1 MLLFSTVLSINKS
14 MTKDDFIKLVI
25 EWNQSS
31 PHRENVIENIN
42 WNGERNI
49 RFGDEFLWLDI
60 EEYRNGDIIAV
71 RFEKCEANGAIW
83 DSDYVMNF
91 NDMKMAVRLDRSYTD
106 DAMMDDFKFSTPH
119 LITLLIDRG
128 YLEED
133 GDLPVAR
140 FPHKIN
146 EDNIKC
152 LADIINGK
160 KKHRL
165 PVVYVS
171 KTPYDKDPVD
181 INKLSKR
188 LKGVA
193 HVLVQ
198 ASTTTNHIIKNMCG
212 ARNEYNGAIGIYYP
226 NQTLRHRQYR
236 YRSSVGYD
244 SSLLEK
250 VIRSVIQYSNA
261 QLIDTLYTW
270 QGVNNALLRDRL
282 QAQREERLAAENARK
297 KAEEE
302 TERIL
307 DAIDETERTIRK
319 KAYDDAQTEANTLIA
334 SVDDDMQRLQ
344 KQIEDLTKANEILQ
358 YENQGLKAKLDSGDS
373 LPLLMMGD
381 EDDFYQGE
389 IKDMVLSTLENAVSN
404 LPKNTRRAD
413 VLNDIIRRNDFK
425 HLGDKKKQK
434 IKDLLKGYDGL
445 KNSLKQELI
454 ALGFEIKEDGKHY
467 KLTYFGDERYST
479 ILAKTPSDHR
489 EGKNGAT
496 DICRN
501 ML

>member
-31 PHRENVIENIN
+31 PHKANVIENIN

-60 EEYRNGDIIAV
+60 EEYRNENIIAV
-71 RFEKCEANGAIW
+71 RYEKCEANGAIW
-83 DSDYVMNF
+83 DSDFVMNF

-119 LITLLIDRG
+119 LITFLIDKG
-128 YLEED
+128 YLEAD
-133 GDLPVAR
+133 GDLPIAR
-140 FPHKIN
+140 FPHQIN
-146 EDNIKC
+146 EYNITC
-152 LADIINGK
+152 LADIINGE

-171 KTPYDKDPVD
+171 KTPYDKYPVD
-181 INKLSKR
+181 INLLSKR

-198 ASTTTNHIIKNMCG
+198 ASTKTNPTIKSMCS

-226 NQTLRHRQYR
+226 NQTLGHRQYR
-236 YRSSVGYD
+236 YRSADGYD
-244 SSLLEK
+244 SFLLER
-250 VIRSVIQYSNA
+250 VIRLVIQYSNA

-282 QAQREERLAAENARK
+282 QTQREERCAAEVAKK

-302 TERIL
+302 KERIL
-307 DAIDETERTIRK
+307 DSLDEKERAIRT
-319 KAYDDAQTEANTLIA
+319 KAYEDAQTEANTLIA

-344 KQIEDLTKANEILQ
+344 KQIEELTKANEILQ
-358 YENQGLKAKLDSGDS
+358 YENQGLKAKLDSRDS

-381 EDDFYQGE
+381 EDDFYPGE
-389 IKDMVLSTLENAVSN
+389 IMDMVLSALENAISN
-404 LPKNTRRAD
+404 LPQHSRRAD
-413 VLNDIIRRNDFK
+413 VFKDIIKRNGFK
-425 HLGDKKKQK
+425 HLGEKKRQK

-496 DICRN
+496 EICRN